1 MTTPRQNPII
11 TLTGVKK
18 SFGSVA
24 ALRGIDM
31 VVNEGE
37 FFSILGPSGCG
48 KTTLLRLISGFDHP
62 TSGSIEIDGKPMQ
75 GIPANRR
82 PTNMVFQNYAI
93 FPHLSV
99 FDNVGYGLKAR
110 KMPKDKIKVE
120 VDKALAMVDLDGY
133 GGRAAHELS
142 GGQRQRVALARA
154 LVLRPKVILLD
165 EPLSALDKKLREQMQ
180 VELRELQ
187 QSIGITFVLI
197 THDQEEAMIM
207 SDRIAVMFEGEIAQL
222 ASPQQLYRRPENR
235 RVASFIGVMNFLD
248 AKVTGR
254 SKTHLSLDIAALGTC
269 EVPLENVS
277 DRVID
282 ANVTS
287 VGVRP
292 EMFTLLFDGDDHAE
306 RHTAGEVV
314 SSSYYGDMTYYG
326 VKLTGVEQ
334 PVTISMRNTA
344 GRTIAPVGSRMS
356 VGWGTDSIILFE

>member
-1 MTTPRQNPII
+1 MTSTRQKPII
-11 TLTGVKK
+11 TLTSVRK
-18 SFGSVA
+18 SFGAVE

-31 VVNEGE
+31 AVNEGE

-48 KTTLLRLISGFDHP
+48 KTTLLRLISGFDDP
-62 TSGSIEIDGKPMQ
+62 SSGSIEIDGKPMA

-110 KMPKDKIKVE
+110 KMPKDQIKTE
-120 VDKALAMVDLDGY
+120 VDKALAMVDLAGY

-207 SDRIAVMFEGEIAQL
+207 SDRIAVMFDGEIAQL
-222 ASPQQLYRRPENR
+222 ASPQELYRRPGNR

-254 SKTHLSLDIAALGTC
+254 SATHLSLDIAALGPC
-269 EVPLENVS
+269 EVPLDNVPATLT
-277 DRVID
+277 D
-282 ANVTS
+282 AQVTN

-292 EMFTLLFDGDDHAE
+292 EMFTLLFEGDDHSE
-306 RHTAGEVV
+306 RRTDAEVV

-326 VKLTGVEQ
+326 VKLAGAETT
-334 PVTISMRNTA
+334 VTISMRNTA
-344 GRTIAPVGSRMS
+344 GRQIAPAGSRMS
-356 VGWGTDSIILFE
+356 VGWGADSIILFE

>member
-222 ASPQQLYRRPENR
+222 GQPAAAVSPPREPPGGVIHRRHELSWMR
-235 RVASFIGVMNFLD
+235 RSPGE
-248 AKVTGR
+248 AKRTCR
-254 SKTHLSLDIAALGTC
+254 WTLPPLAPARCRWRTCRIA
-269 EVPLENVS
+269 
-277 DRVID
+277 VID

-306 RHTAGEVV
+306 RHTEQAR
-314 SSSYYGDMTYYG
+314 SCRPPI
-326 VKLTGVEQ
+326 TG
-334 PVTISMRNTA
+334 T
-344 GRTIAPVGSRMS
+344 
-356 VGWGTDSIILFE
+356 